1 MKRYSVLLQH
11 FRIEE
16 RDFVEKMID
25 LCEQVETS
33 YSYRLTAFLHP
44 SQEQIAK
51 QITNYFQL
59 QFFSSQEIVQSEFT
73 RVIIAPEYYELD
85 IRDFQIIALEV
96 SYPTKFHTLTHA
108 QVLGSL
114 LNQVGIRREFLGDII
129 FQDENIIFFID
140 EKLGDISKTSV
151 SKIAKVPVSLQER
164 DWTKLSL
171 SRPTDTIPMDVLVS
185 SYRLDKIVAV
195 AFKLSRVNATKLI
208 LAGQV
213 KVDYSTIKDTSKL
226 LEIGQ
231 LVSVRKYG
239 RIRLSEFLGFSK
251 QGKLKLRLDIIK
263 T

>member
-44 SQEQIAK
+44 GQEQIAR

-108 QVLGSL
+108 QILGSL
-114 LNQVGIRREFLGDII
+114 LNQVGIRREYLGDII
-129 FQDENIIFFID
+129 FQDEKIIFFID

-151 SKIAKVPVSLQER
+151 SKISKVPVSLQER
-164 DWTKLSL
+164 DWTKLSPSL
-171 SRPTDTIPMDVLVS
+171 PTETIPMDVLVS
-185 SYRLDKIVAV
+185 SCRLDKIVAV
-195 AFKLSRVNATKLI
+195 TFKLSRANATKLI
-208 LAGQV
+208 SAGQV